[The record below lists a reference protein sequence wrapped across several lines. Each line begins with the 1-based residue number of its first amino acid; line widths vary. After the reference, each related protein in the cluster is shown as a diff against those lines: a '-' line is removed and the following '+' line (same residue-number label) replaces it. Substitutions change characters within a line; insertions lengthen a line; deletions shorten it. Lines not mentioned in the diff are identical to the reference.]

1 MEENSESGQYVVFS
15 IAEQV
20 YALYID
26 QVIEIIRMQTITEVP
41 EISFHIA
48 GVINLRGKIL
58 PVVHLR
64 KRFAMPGAPFTKK
77 TRIVIVH
84 FEGEQ
89 VGLIVDEVRMVTL
102 VHDENIDPAPD
113 MFNYVEQDCFEGFA
127 STENGLVG
135 ILHLKRVLLEHIP
148 EGEGGVKA

>member
-1 MEENSESGQYVVFS
+1 MEEKRESGQYVVFS

-20 YALYID
+20 YALHID

-41 EISFHIA
+41 GISSHIE

-64 KRFAMPGAPFTKK
+64 KRFAMPKASFTKK
-77 TRIVIVH
+77 TRIIIVH

-89 VGLIVDEVRMVTL
+89 IGLIVDEVRMVTL
-102 VHDENIDPAPD
+102 VRDENIDPAPD
-113 MFNYVEQDCFEGFA
+113 MFNYVEQECFEGFA
-127 STENGLVG
+127 STENGMVG
-135 ILHLKRVLLEHIP
+135 ILYLNKILLTHISK
-148 EGEGGVKA
+148 GEGGETE

>member
-1 MEENSESGQYVVFS
+1 MEEINESGQYVVFS

-20 YALYID
+20 YALHID
-26 QVIEIIRMQTITEVP
+26 QVIEIIRMQTITEIP
-41 EISFHIA
+41 EINFHIA

-64 KRFAMPGAPFTKK
+64 KRFAMPIAPFTKK

-89 VGLIVDEVRMVTL
+89 IGLIVDEVRMVTL
-102 VHDENIDPAPD
+102 VRDENIDPAPD
-113 MFNYVEQDCFEGFA
+113 MFNYVEQECFEGFA

-135 ILHLKRVLLEHIP
+135 ILNLKRILLEHIS
-148 EGEGGVKA
+148 EGEEGKE